1 MSKQPVEKQDFYPE
15 LVSMMDQA
23 QNSVHFYS
31 ISCCFGF
38 YSKGLANFEKIFL
51 AIRDRLS
58 KIHAGRYL
66 DVRIL
71 TKIDHDNPIDTYA
84 AERLAQL
91 ESRYVHTGDEDYD
104 RNVFKELSPKSPF
117 FEALQFL
124 IVDGNNILVSETQ
137 EESYNEDLDLVLNK
151 SQRGTKF
158 EKSDYSDEFGRY
170 QELFEKTW
178 NESAPLDI
186 EVRYVSSR
194 KLRYFLERYKGVHRA
209 KNERDLHLLLTGYLQ
224 GLFDPSI
231 IDFEAAVGGTRID
244 LLVGRRP
251 HHLRHGIEVKF
262 QADNNA
268 IHGIVGQIRDYRK
281 EYENLTLVIGQPKY
295 TTQKR
300 LGLVNE
306 LKEIRVGLIEIK

>member
-1 MSKQPVEKQDFYPE
+1 MSIQPIEKQEFYPE
-15 LVSMMDQA
+15 LTSMMDQA
-23 QNSVHFYS
+23 QNAIHFYS

-38 YSKGLANFEKIFL
+38 YSKGLANFEKVFL

-71 TKIDHDNPIDTYA
+71 IKIDHENPMDVYA

-91 ESRYVHTGDEDYD
+91 ESRYAHTGDEDYD
-104 RNVFKELSPKSPF
+104 RNVFRELSS
-117 FEALQFL
+117 EAPSYEAVQFL
-124 IVDGNNILVSETQ
+124 IVDGNNILISETQ
-137 EESYNEDLDLVLNK
+137 EEIYNEDLDLVLNK
-151 SQRGTKF
+151 SQRGKKF

-231 IDFEAAVGGTRID
+231 VDFEAAVGATRID

-251 HHLRHGIEVKF
+251 HSLRHAIEVKF

-281 EYENLTLVIGQPKY
+281 EYENLILIVGQPKY
-295 TTQKR
+295 TPQKR
-300 LGLVNE
+300 SDLVNE
-306 LKEIRVGLIEIK
+306 LKEIDVGLIEIK